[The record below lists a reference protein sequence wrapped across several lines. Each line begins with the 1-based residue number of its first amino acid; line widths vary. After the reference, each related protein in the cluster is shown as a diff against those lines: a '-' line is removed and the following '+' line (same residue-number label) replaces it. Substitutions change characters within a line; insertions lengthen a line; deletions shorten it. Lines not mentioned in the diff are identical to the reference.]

1 MSTLGYPVIDADGH
15 VEEAGV
21 DWVKRVGE
29 EWGDWAPRYISDGSF
44 ESGQRRF
51 TIEGKIFPRW
61 EDKWGRASRPIT
73 VRKPAHQWTGRPGM
87 MDPLP
92 RLRDMDLE
100 GIDVAILFGGAL
112 SSAAIGL
119 VENPALAL
127 ATCRA
132 YNDWLAEY
140 CAAAPERL
148 KGVAAVPFQD
158 PEAGA
163 RELRRAVRE
172 LSLVAVRVPTWPD
185 GRDPGQR
192 RFDPIYA
199 AAEDLGVPACLHLL
213 SARTVGA
220 DRFDNFFLKHVFYGA
235 DVFMAFSAIVAGGV
249 LDRFPGLRFGVFEA
263 GCGWIPYLMERM
275 HEHWELFPDQLPDL
289 AHDPAELM
297 ASERCFYTIEPEET
311 TVPFVAGV
319 IGEDRLMYASDYAHF
334 DCMCPDSVSTIAGR
348 EDLSPGLTRKLLGE
362 NAAKLFALKV

>member
-1 MSTLGYPVIDADGH
+1 MSTLGFPIIDADGH
-15 VEEAGV
+15 VEEVGV
-21 DWVKRVGE
+21 DWVTRVGE
-29 EWGDWAPRYISDGSF
+29 EWGDWAPRYITDGQR
-44 ESGQRRF
+44 ESGQRRL

-73 VRKPAHQWTGRPGM
+73 VVKPAHQWTGRPGM
-87 MDPLP
+87 MDPKE

-100 GIDVAILFGGAL
+100 GIDIAVLFGGAL

-119 VENPALAL
+119 VENPKLAL

-140 CAAAPERL
+140 CSAAPDRL

-158 PEAGA
+158 PPAGA
-163 RELRRAVRE
+163 RVLRRAVRE
-172 LSLVAVRVPTWPD
+172 LGLTAVRVPTWPD
-185 GRDPGQR
+185 GSDPGSS
-192 RFDPIYA
+192 RFDPIYDTA
-199 AAEDLGVPACLHLL
+199 QELGVPACIHLL

-220 DRFDNFFLKHVFYGA
+220 DRFDNFLLKHVFYGA
-235 DVFMAFSAIVAGGV
+235 DVFMSFCALIAGGV

-275 HEHWELFPDQLPDL
+275 HEHWELFPDQLPEL
-289 AHDPAELM
+289 KRDPAEHM
-297 ASERCFYTIEPEET
+297 ASERCFYTIEPEEA

-319 IGEDRLMYASDYAHF
+319 VGEGRLMYASDYAHF
-334 DCMCPDSVSTIAGR
+334 DCMCPDSVSTVAR
-348 EDLSPGLTRKLLGE
+348 RSDLSPELRRKVLGA
-362 NAAKLFALKV
+362 NAAALFNIKR